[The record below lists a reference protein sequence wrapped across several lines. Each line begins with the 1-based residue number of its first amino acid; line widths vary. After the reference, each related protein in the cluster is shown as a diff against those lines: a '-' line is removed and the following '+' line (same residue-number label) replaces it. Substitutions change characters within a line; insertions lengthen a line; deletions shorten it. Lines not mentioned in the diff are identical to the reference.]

1 MRFSRLFGKTLRQA
15 PADAESVSHQFLLRA
30 GMIAQEAAG
39 IYSYLPLG
47 WRVLRKI
54 ENIIR
59 EEMDRVGGQE
69 LMLPMLQPVE
79 FWRQSGRDVAFGK
92 SLFTLTDRKEH
103 TLALGPT
110 HEEVMADLVH
120 RYVQSYRELP
130 LLLYQIQ
137 TKLRDEPRPRGGLLR
152 VREFI
157 MKDLYSFAA
166 DESDLDECYQKISQA
181 YKNIYA
187 RLSLPALMI
196 EADSGAIGGK
206 DSHEFMI
213 ITEGGE
219 DEVIYCSNCGYAA
232 NVQKAQFAKTDETAN
247 LSQSPERSALCHS
260 DEEKLPKNLLPLEEI
275 ATPGAKTIEEVANFV
290 GVPTSQTLKAVFY
303 YANGEF
309 IFVIIRGDL
318 EVNETKLTNALE
330 CSELRLATEG
340 EVNEA
345 GLVAGFAS
353 PIGIRGTK
361 SGGLGAQ
368 LPVHIVAD
376 DSITSGFNFIVGAN
390 KLGYHLGNANYPR
403 DFHVDLM
410 ADIALA
416 RPGDR
421 CYRCRGEL
429 SSARGIEVGHV
440 FKLGTSISEKFGA
453 FFLDNDGKSR
463 PIIMGSYG
471 IGLGRLLA
479 AIVEQSHDGKG
490 IIWPL
495 SVAPYQ
501 VHLCPLS
508 SDKSEV
514 LYIAEKIYQE
524 LQKEG
529 IEVLFDDR
537 DDSPGIKF
545 NDADL
550 LGIPLRLTLSPRTL
564 QSKSIEIKWRIE
576 KEAQLLP
583 LANLAAEVSRL
594 LDKKLAQQSVP

>member
-1 MRFSRLFGKTLRQA
+1 MRFSKLFGKTLRQA
-15 PADAESVSHQFLLRA
+15 SSDAESVSHQLLLRA

-47 WRVLRKI
+47 WRVLKRI

-59 EEMDRVGGQE
+59 EEMDRAGGQE
-69 LMLPMLQPVE
+69 LMLPVLQPFE
-79 FWRQSGRDVAFGK
+79 LWQQSGRYVSFGK

-110 HEEVMADLVH
+110 HEEVITDLVH

-157 MKDLYSFAA
+157 MKDLYSFDA
-166 DESDLDECYQKISQA
+166 DEAGLDESYQKMSQA
-181 YKNIYA
+181 YRNVYA
-187 RLSLPALMI
+187 RLGLPALMV

-206 DSHEFMI
+206 ESHEFMVL
-213 ITEGGE
+213 TEGGE
-219 DEVIYCSNCGYAA
+219 DEIIHCPSCGYAA
-232 NVQKAQFAKTDETAN
+232 NAEKAQFVKTGEPVV
-247 LSQSPERSALCHS
+247 SSRSPERSEGEA
-260 DEEKLPKNLLPLEEI
+260 KNLLPLEEI
-275 ATPGAKTIEEVANFV
+275 ATPGAKTIEEVAGFV
-290 GVPTSQTLKAVFY
+290 GVPTDQTLKAVFY
-303 YANGEF
+303 FADGEF

-318 EVNETKLTNALE
+318 EVNETKLRNTLK
-330 CSELRLATEG
+330 CSELRLAAESEVTEI
-340 EVNEA
+340 

-353 PIGIRGTK
+353 PIGVKGVK
-361 SGGLGAQ
+361 
-368 LPVHIVAD
+368 VVAD
-376 DSITSGFNFIVGAN
+376 DSITSGSNFIVGAN
-390 KLGYHLGNANYPR
+390 KTGYHFRNANHPR
-403 DFHVDLM
+403 DFQVDLS

-416 RPGDR
+416 RPGDSCPR
-421 CYRCRGEL
+421 CQGGL

-440 FKLGTSISEKFGA
+440 FKLGTFISEKFGA
-453 FFLDNDGKSR
+453 SFLDKDGTSR
-463 PIIMGSYG
+463 PTIMGCYG

-479 AIVEQSHDGKG
+479 AIVEQSHDDKG

-501 VHLCPLS
+501 VYLCPLHP
-508 SDKSEV
+508 DKADVAPTVER
-514 LYIAEKIYQE
+514 IYQE
-524 LQKEG
+524 LQEEG

-537 DDSPGIKF
+537 DDSPGVKF

-564 QSKSIEIKWRIE
+564 QSQSIEAKWRME
-576 KEAQLLP
+576 KEAQFLP
-583 LANLAAEVSRL
+583 LENLAVPVKKL
-594 LDKKLAQQSVP
+594 LDEAISSQS

>member
-1 MRFSRLFGKTLRQA
+1 MRFSKLFGKTLRQA
-15 PADAESVSHQFLLRA
+15 PAEAESISHQLLLRA

-59 EEMDRVGGQE
+59 EEMDKAGGQE
-69 LMLPMLQPVE
+69 LMLPVLQPFE
-79 FWRQSGRDVAFGK
+79 LWQQSGRYVSFGK
-92 SLFTLTDRKEH
+92 SLFTLTDRKKH

-110 HEEVMADLVH
+110 HEEVITDLVH

-157 MKDLYSFAA
+157 MKDLYSFDA
-166 DESDLDECYQKISQA
+166 DEAGLDESYQKMCQA

-187 RLSLPALMI
+187 RLGLPTLMV

-206 DSHEFMI
+206 ESHEFI
-213 ITEGGE
+213 VLTEDGE

-232 NVQKAQFAKTDETAN
+232 NVEKAQFVKTAETVI
-247 LSQSPERSALCHS
+247 LSEA
-260 DEEKLPKNLLPLEEI
+260 KNLFPLQEL
-275 ATPGAKTIEEVANFV
+275 ATPGTKTIEEVAGFV
-290 GVPTSQTLKAVFY
+290 GVPASQTLKAVFY
-303 YANGEF
+303 SADGEF

-318 EVNETKLTNALE
+318 EVNETKLRNALK
-330 CSELRLATEG
+330 CSEHRLATER
-340 EVNEA
+340 EVNEI

-353 PIGIRGTK
+353 PIGVKGVK
-361 SGGLGAQ
+361 
-368 LPVHIVAD
+368 VVAD
-376 DSITSGFNFIVGAN
+376 DSITSGSSFIVGAN
-390 KLGYHLGNANYPR
+390 KPGYHFRNANYPR
-403 DFHVDLM
+403 DFQVDLM

-416 RPGDR
+416 RSGDS
-421 CYRCRGEL
+421 CPKCQGKL

-440 FKLGTSISEKFGA
+440 FKLGTLISERFGA
-453 FFLDNDGKSR
+453 SFLDNDGKSQ
-463 PIIMGSYG
+463 PIVMGCYG
-471 IGLGRLLA
+471 IGLGRLMA
-479 AIVEQSHDGKG
+479 AIVEQSHDDKG
-490 IIWPL
+490 ISWPL

-501 VHLCPLS
+501 VYLCPLS
-508 SDKSEV
+508 LDKPAV
-514 LYIAEKIYQE
+514 LPMAERIYQE
-524 LQKEG
+524 LQKED

-537 DDSPGIKF
+537 GDSPGVKF

-564 QSKSIEIKWRIE
+564 QSQSVEAKWRAE
-576 KEAQLLP
+576 KKAQLLP
-583 LANLAAEVSRL
+583 LEKLAAQVKKL
-594 LDKKLAQQSVP
+594 LDEGVKAQS

>member
-1 MRFSRLFGKTLRQA
+1 MRFSKLFGKTLRQA
-15 PADAESVSHQFLLRA
+15 PAEAESVSHQLLLRA

-39 IYSYLPLG
+39 IYSYLPMG
-47 WRVLRKI
+47 WRVLKKI
-54 ENIIR
+54 ENVIR
-59 EEMDRVGGQE
+59 EEMDKAGGQE
-69 LMLPMLQPVE
+69 LMLPVLQPFE
-79 FWRQSGRDVAFGK
+79 LWQQSGRYVSFGK

-110 HEEVMADLVH
+110 HEEVITDLVH

-157 MKDLYSFAA
+157 MKDLYSFDA
-166 DESDLDECYQKISQA
+166 DETGLDKSYQSMCQA
-181 YKNIYA
+181 YRNIYA
-187 RLSLPALMI
+187 RLGLPTLVV

-206 DSHEFMI
+206 ESHEFMVL
-213 ITEGGE
+213 TEGGE

-232 NVQKAQFAKTDETAN
+232 NVDKAQFAKKKSNAEAP
-247 LSQSPERSALCHS
+247 LS
-260 DEEKLPKNLLPLEEI
+260 LEEI
-275 ATPGAKTIEEVANFV
+275 ATPGTKAIEEVADFV
-290 GVPTSQTLKAVFY
+290 GVPTSQTLKSVFY
-303 YANGEF
+303 YADGEF

-318 EVNETKLTNALE
+318 EVNETKLRNALK

-353 PIGIRGTK
+353 PIGVKGVK
-361 SGGLGAQ
+361 
-368 LPVHIVAD
+368 VVAD
-376 DSITSGFNFIVGAN
+376 DSITSGSSFIAGAN
-390 KLGYHLGNANYPR
+390 KPGYHFRNANYPR
-403 DFHVDLM
+403 DFQVDLM

-416 RPGDR
+416 QPGDS
-421 CYRCRGEL
+421 CPKCSGEL

-440 FKLGTSISEKFGA
+440 FKLGTFISERFGA
-453 FFLDNDGKSR
+453 SFLDTDGTSR
-463 PIIMGSYG
+463 PIVMGCYG

-479 AIVEQSHDGKG
+479 AIVEQSHDDKG

-495 SVAPYQ
+495 SAAPYQ
-501 VHLCPLS
+501 VYLCPLHL
-508 SDKSEV
+508 DKSAV
-514 LYIAEKIYQE
+514 LPTAEKIYQE

-537 DDSPGIKF
+537 DDSPGVKF

-564 QSKSIEIKWRIE
+564 QSQSAEAKWRTE

-583 LANLAAEVSRL
+583 LENLAVQV
-594 LDKKLAQQSVP
+594 KKLLAEAARPQS

>member
-1 MRFSRLFGKTLRQA
+1 MRFSKLFGKTLRQA
-15 PADAESVSHQFLLRA
+15 PAEAESISHQLLLRA

-59 EEMDRVGGQE
+59 EEMDKAGGQE
-69 LMLPMLQPVE
+69 LMLPVLQPFE
-79 FWRQSGRDVAFGK
+79 LWQQSGRDVSFGK

-110 HEEVMADLVH
+110 HEEVITDLVH

-157 MKDLYSFAA
+157 MKDLYSFDA
-166 DESDLDECYQKISQA
+166 DEAGLDESYQKMCQA

-187 RLSLPALMI
+187 RLGLPALMV

-206 DSHEFMI
+206 DSHEFMV
-213 ITEGGE
+213 ITETGE
-219 DEVIYCSNCGYAA
+219 DEVIRCSSCGYAA
-232 NVQKAQFAKTDETAN
+232 NAEKAQFAKTDKTTVP
-247 LSQSPERSALCHS
+247 S
-260 DEEKLPKNLLPLEEI
+260 KVKNLLPLEAL
-275 ATPGAKTIEEVANFV
+275 ATPETKTIEEVADFV
-290 GVPTSQTLKAVFY
+290 GVPTSQTLKSVFY
-303 YANGEF
+303 SADGEF

-318 EVNETKLTNALE
+318 EVNETKLRNALK
-330 CSELRLATEG
+330 CSEIRLATER
-340 EVNEA
+340 EVNEI

-353 PIGIRGTK
+353 PIGVKGVKVI
-361 SGGLGAQ
+361 
-368 LPVHIVAD
+368 AD
-376 DSITSGFNFIVGAN
+376 DSITSGSNFTVGAN
-390 KLGYHLGNANYPR
+390 KPGYHLRNANYPR
-403 DFHVDLM
+403 DFQVDLM
-410 ADIALA
+410 ADITLA
-416 RPGDR
+416 RSGDN
-421 CYRCRGEL
+421 CPKCRGKL

-440 FKLGTSISEKFGA
+440 FKLGTLISEKFGA
-453 FFLDNDGKSR
+453 SFLDNDGKSR
-463 PIIMGSYG
+463 PIVMGCYG

-479 AIVEQSHDGKG
+479 AIVEQSHDDKG

-508 SDKSEV
+508 LDKSAV
-514 LYIAEKIYQE
+514 LPTAERIYQE
-524 LQKEG
+524 LQKG
-529 IEVLFDDR
+529 DIEVLFDDR
-537 DDSPGIKF
+537 DDSPGVKF

-564 QSKSIEIKWRIE
+564 QSQSIEAKWRTE

-583 LANLAAEVSRL
+583 LDNLAAQV
-594 LDKKLAQQSVP
+594 KKLLNEDVKAQS

>member
-1 MRFSRLFGKTLRQA
+1 MRFSKLFGKTLRQA
-15 PADAESVSHQFLLRA
+15 PAEAESISHQLLLRA

-59 EEMDRVGGQE
+59 EEMDKAGGQE
-69 LMLPMLQPVE
+69 LMLPVLQPFE
-79 FWRQSGRDVAFGK
+79 LWQQSGRDVSFGK

-103 TLALGPT
+103 ALALGPT
-110 HEEVMADLVH
+110 HEEVIADLVH

-157 MKDLYSFAA
+157 MKDLYSFDA
-166 DESDLDECYQKISQA
+166 DEAGLDESYQKMCQA

-187 RLSLPALMI
+187 RLGLPALMV

-206 DSHEFMI
+206 DSHEFMV
-213 ITEGGE
+213 ITETGE
-219 DEVIYCSNCGYAA
+219 DEVIRCSSCGYAA
-232 NVQKAQFAKTDETAN
+232 NAEKAQFAKTDKTTV
-247 LSQSPERSALCHS
+247 LSKAA
-260 DEEKLPKNLLPLEEI
+260 KLLPLEEI
-275 ATPGAKTIEEVANFV
+275 ATPEAKTIEEVAKFV

-303 YANGEF
+303 SADGEF

-318 EVNETKLTNALE
+318 EVNETKLRNALK

-345 GLVAGFAS
+345 GIVAGFAS
-353 PIGIRGTK
+353 PIGVKGVKVI
-361 SGGLGAQ
+361 
-368 LPVHIVAD
+368 AD
-376 DSITSGFNFIVGAN
+376 DSITSGSSFIVGAN
-390 KLGYHLGNANYPR
+390 KLGYHLRNANYPR
-403 DFHVDLM
+403 DFKVDLIV
-410 ADIALA
+410 DIALA
-416 RPGDR
+416 QSGDS
-421 CYRCRGEL
+421 CSKCQGKL

-440 FKLGTSISEKFGA
+440 FKLGTFISEKFGA
-453 FFLDNDGKSR
+453 SFLDDDGKSR
-463 PIIMGSYG
+463 PIVMGCYG

-479 AIVEQSHDGKG
+479 AIVEQSHDDKG

-501 VHLCPLS
+501 VYLCPLS
-508 SDKSEV
+508 LDKSAV
-514 LYIAEKIYQE
+514 LSTAEKIYQE

-564 QSKSIEIKWRIE
+564 QNQSVEAKWRTE
-576 KEAQLLP
+576 KKTQLLP
-583 LANLAAEVSRL
+583 LENLATEVKRL
-594 LDKKLAQQSVP
+594 LRENPAQ